1 MEELKAMFANAK
13 ADTSYRAHHADN
25 NDAQS
30 AQIDETI
37 GSAVKEMSLDPE
49 DEARRSIESE
59 QERRPRAHLKRQ
71 SKSEFPP
78 GTVSKRARNLDD
90 NISHFSQDLQQP
102 IVPGSKLL
110 VRPRS

>member
-49 DEARRSIESE
+49 
-59 QERRPRAHLKRQ
+59 ERTRA
-71 SKSEFPP
+71 P
-78 GTVSKRARNLDD
+78 T
-90 NISHFSQDLQQP
+90 
-102 IVPGSKLL
+102 
-110 VRPRS
+110 

>member
-30 AQIDETI
+30 AQIDETM

-78 GTVSKRARNLDD
+78 GTTTTSH
-90 NISHFSQDLQQP
+90 ISLKISSSRLSQDQSCLYAHD
-102 IVPGSKLL
+102 LDNAL
-110 VRPRS
+110 